1 MEVPISA
8 CRRKTQGSYYLG
20 PSLGKATVCIP
31 PQSPQRLQINIW
43 FIQTRCYNIS
53 SLEALSAPG
62 TMSDRNTSQGED
74 GNSTL
79 GKDRRPHGIRVWL
92 LISSHLVEQAFNS
105 HSTHQHSKKHVLA
118 YGFKGPERC
127 LGKLSLAMWR
137 ACLYRGLQP
146 PSSHSL
152 TSQGRTEYQETDV
165 GVWAREAGLC
175 LSGSFVEVGD
185 RRNCGLTPTLTAHSS
200 PSTSDH
206 LP

>member
-1 MEVPISA
+1 MHS
-8 CRRKTQGSYYLG
+8 
-20 PSLGKATVCIP
+20 P
-31 PQSPQRLQINIW
+31 PPPAPRQSPQRLQINPW
-43 FIQTRCYNIS
+43 LIQTRCYNIS
-53 SLEALSAPG
+53 WPEALSAPG

-79 GKDRRPHGIRVWL
+79 GKDRRPHGIPVWL
-92 LISSHLVEQAFNS
+92 LISSHLVEQALNS
-105 HSTHQHSKKHVLA
+105 HSSHQHSKKHVFA

-146 PSSHSL
+146 PSSHDL
-152 TSQGRTEYQETDV
+152 TSQGRTEYLSGDWCGGV
-165 GVWAREAGLC
+165 GERSWTP
-175 LSGSFVEVGD
+175 SGSFVEVGD
-185 RRNCGLTPTLTAHSS
+185 RRNCGLTPPLTAHSS